1 MNPSAPPKIALSGI
15 RKSFGDNRVLRG
27 VDLAVAAGTSTVL
40 IGPSGSGK
48 TVLMKCVLGLVRPDA
63 GGVRIDGVET
73 AGIKGDARMALI
85 DRFGMLFQRGG
96 LFDSLPVWENV
107 AFRLLQDKSVD
118 RRQARDI
125 ALEKL
130 ESVGLERSV
139 GDLLPVELSGGMQKR
154 VGLARAIATDPE
166 ILLLDEP
173 TAGLDPIMSNVIDE
187 LIVELVRKLGA
198 TALSITS
205 NMKGAR
211 RISDNVAMLHEGR
224 IIWHG
229 PTGSVDASDNPY
241 LDQFIHSRA
250 EGPIDML
257 VGPAV

>member
-15 RKSFGDNRVLRG
+15 RRSFGDNRVLRG

-229 PTGSVDASDNPY
+229 PTESVDASDNPY